1 MKMVHDLKKFLAECD
16 DIPGTPREETNDQD
30 APVPNPFVHVQEALP
45 PKLPEPTEQSIT
57 PVDAS
62 ANRLSACG
70 LNDQTTV
77 YQFKRMDFSKFNDET
92 TIIPSTSAESKE
104 VSGSG
109 EQDQVMKGGAPRLSG
124 PGPLVL
130 ATVQEEPNLNE
141 VTNMSN
147 MSGSCVTASTNSL
160 NLALVLS

>member
-1 MKMVHDLKKFLAECD
+1 M
-16 DIPGTPREETNDQD
+16 
-30 APVPNPFVHVQEALP
+30 
-45 PKLPEPTEQSIT
+45 
-57 PVDAS
+57 
-62 ANRLSACG
+62 SACG

-92 TIIPSTSAESKE
+92 TILPSTSVESKE

-124 PGPLVL
+124 GAGPLL
-130 ATVQEEPNLNE
+130 LPTVQEEPNLNE

-147 MSGSCVTASTNSL
+147 MMIHDLSL
-160 NLALVLS
+160 NYSEDIHTTLGRKKLQSVEQLCAEHPEQSLGPETLAILEQSLQI

>member
-1 MKMVHDLKKFLAECD
+1 
-16 DIPGTPREETNDQD
+16 
-30 APVPNPFVHVQEALP
+30 
-45 PKLPEPTEQSIT
+45 
-57 PVDAS
+57 
-62 ANRLSACG
+62 
-70 LNDQTTV
+70 
-77 YQFKRMDFSKFNDET
+77 MDFSKFNDET

-124 PGPLVL
+124 AGPLML

-147 MSGSCVTASTNSL
+147 MMIHDLSL
-160 NLALVLS
+160 NYSEDIQKSLVLKRNAAMSAEHPEQSLGPETLALLEQSLNVEGPHRMLRSQLHDHYIQKLQQKAFKTLEIHKL